1 MYERPQIQ
9 SKKDVKGI
17 MGFGWGR
24 PHKPKPKPPSG
35 GYR

>member
-1 MYERPQIQ
+1 MYERPQIE

-17 MGFGWGR
+17 MGYGWG
-24 PHKPKPKPPSG
+24 KPKNPKPPSG